1 MARPRWHILT
11 TTPLAAVLWR
21 RWGGPA
27 ALGAVAGGVLIDVDH
42 LIDYAW
48 TRAKGEKSHYLAPF
62 HGWEVAVAL
71 TLFAGRSR
79 AVAGLAAG
87 VWLHLVVD
95 VIGNRPKHPGVY
107 SLLYRARHGFR
118 REATG
123 WTVEKGFH
131 FWSELP
137 WYRWWQA
144 I

>member
-1 MARPRWHILT
+1 MARPRWHILA
-11 TTPLAAVLWR
+11 TTPLAGVLWR
-21 RWGGPA
+21 RWGGLA

-107 SLLYRARHGFR
+107 SLVYRTKHGFR